1 MTFKKGTR
9 PLLWECFVTV
19 LLSSPVTQSETV
31 RYQHGPCLLGLWIW
45 SVSALALD
53 LHVSRILPLWLE
65 AKNTFL
71 DLPKA
76 PTVCSCIIV
85 MCKVLAC
92 LWLWFLLVLERIFL
106 SQALGRWYVPG
117 RLARRQRQLWGQ
129 HVACL
134 ISHRKLALLCVLL
147 FVESSPP
154 IQAAYTL
161 LSLNGLF
168 HNTWGMHVFFS
179 SKSIA
184 ILMVCVCI
192 CASLKIMPHLIL

>member
-1 MTFKKGTR
+1 MVSWCASVTFKKGTR

-134 ISHRKLALLCVLL
+134 ISHRKLAFLCVLL
-147 FVESSPP
+147 FVESSLLFRQP
-154 IQAAYTL
+154 TL
-161 LSLNGLF
+161 YF
-168 HNTWGMHVFFS
+168 H
-179 SKSIA
+179 
-184 ILMVCVCI
+184 
-192 CASLKIMPHLIL
+192 